1 MSQVLEEALQNF
13 EGTVIMVSH
22 DRFFLSQTANTIVA
36 LEDQVA
42 TATIINPNLTLT
54 RTMASRASV
63 TRQRQELNVYDGD
76 YRTYMERNEDAKAK
90 IVGRYTEGLPTI
102 TSAPKIDLRPGENN
116 SDTESK
122 AIA

>member
-1 MSQVLEEALQNF
+1 VLEEALQNF

-42 TATIINPNLTLT
+42 TATITTPNLTLT

-63 TRQRQELNVYDGD
+63 TRQHQELNVYDGD

>member
-42 TATIINPNLTLT
+42 TTTIIATT
-54 RTMASRASV
+54 RTMASRAPI
-63 TRQRQELNVYDGD
+63 TRQHQELNVYDGD
-76 YRTYMERNEDAKAK
+76 YRTYMERNEAAKAK

>member
-42 TATIINPNLTLT
+42 TTTIIAT
-54 RTMASRASV
+54 RTMTSRAPIS
-63 TRQRQELNVYDGD
+63 RQHQELNVYDGD